1 MRGAAIIDV
10 GADGLE
16 AARAALAR
24 ALASG
29 ALGPGYRV
37 ARDGHGL
44 TFEGARSDGAD
55 GGRIEVTADGRVTWD
70 VRLRG
75 AERLRVVQAV
85 GVAAMVAVVGTLAF
99 GWLAPVALAVGGAG
113 GVVWAGAAI
122 AGDRARVRAHVRAL
136 VASLPALLER

>member
-16 AARAALAR
+16 AARVALAR
-24 ALASG
+24 AVASG

-44 TFEGARSDGAD
+44 TFEGARGDGAD

-70 VRLRG
+70 VRLRT
-75 AERLRVVQAV
+75 AERLRALQAV
-85 GVAAMVAVVGTLAF
+85 GVAAMVGVVGTLAF
-99 GWLAPVALAVGGAG
+99 GWLAPMALGVGGAG
-113 GVVWAGAAI
+113 GVAWAGVAI
-122 AGDRARVRAHVRAL
+122 ASDRTRVRAGVRAL
-136 VASLPALLER
+136 AASLPALMGR